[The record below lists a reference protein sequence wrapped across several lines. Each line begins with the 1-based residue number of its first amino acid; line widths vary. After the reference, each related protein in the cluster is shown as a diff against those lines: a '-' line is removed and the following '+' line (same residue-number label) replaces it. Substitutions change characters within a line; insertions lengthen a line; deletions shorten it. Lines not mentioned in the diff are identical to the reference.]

1 MAPELRPSA
10 LTVLVVGAVL
20 LSGCSAAIGPLSDD
34 TEREVVEQVSE
45 RFNDIDGFSA
55 VQEAHIVYDGTN
67 TTVRAKTWSR
77 PGTGQSRTKILQP
90 ADQAGDVT
98 VTGND
103 SIWMYDQ
110 SENTATRMNV
120 SLNTS
125 SQLLSGEQ
133 LQHLVD
139 RYDIVYEGTTQ
150 LDGVETHK
158 LTLSTNESAIDSA
171 LGTAEMTMW
180 VHAEKQFPVK
190 IESVVGDDIRTTVQ
204 YENISIN
211 PGLSDDRFEFD
222 PPAGATIETPS
233 YESETY
239 DTRSELIDS
248 VETAV
253 SDPDVPDGFDFEQ
266 ASVMNERS
274 VTQQYSNGTASLTI
288 SSVDGETSVG
298 PSDAESIT
306 VGDTEG
312 YYRSY
317 GEMSVI
323 RWDCNETSYSVLGDL
338 SKTQLRSVAESI
350 DC

>member
-1 MAPELRPSA
+1 MVPKLRPSA

-34 TEREVVEQVSE
+34 SEQAVVEQVSE
-45 RFNDIDGFSA
+45 RFDNIEGVSA
-55 VQEAHIVYDGTN
+55 VQEVHIAYDGKN
-67 TTVRAKTWSR
+67 TSVRAKTWSR
-77 PGTGQSRTKILQP
+77 PDTGQSRTEILQP
-90 ADQAGDVT
+90 TEQAGDIT

-120 SLNTS
+120 SLDTS

-133 LQHLVD
+133 LQQLVD
-139 RYDIVYEGTTQ
+139 RYDIVYEGTTE
-150 LDGVETHK
+150 LDGVETYK
-158 LTLSTNESAIDSA
+158 LTLSTNESTMDSA
-171 LGTAEMTMW
+171 VGAAEITMW

-190 IESVVGDDIRTTVQ
+190 IKTLVGDDIRTTVQ
-204 YENISIN
+204 YENITIN
-211 PGLSDDRFEFD
+211 PGLSDERFEFD
-222 PPAGATIETPS
+222 PPDGATIETPS

-239 DTRSELIDS
+239 DTRSELTNS

-253 SDPDVPDGFDFEQ
+253 PNPDVPDGFEFEQ
-266 ASVMNERS
+266 ASVANERS
-274 VTQQYSNGTASLTI
+274 VTQRYSNGTVSLTI
-288 SSVDGETSVG
+288 NSFEGDRGVE

-306 VGDTEG
+306 ISDTQG
-312 YYRSY
+312 YYQSY

-323 RWDCNETSYSVLGDL
+323 RWDCNEKSHSVLGDL

-350 DC
+350 GC